1 MPVKAMVLADFHRA
15 RRGQLTPQ
23 DVGIAPE
30 PGRRVRG
37 LRREEVAERASISV
51 EYYVRLEQGRPHQMS
66 EQVLVALAEALR
78 LDGTSREYMY
88 RLALPSPSD
97 AWSSSLAQIGPVIP
111 KLLQQWEH
119 TPAKVF
125 DRHQDIL
132 YANDLA
138 SALSPGYVMPDKNVV
153 LNVFTATEP
162 QRVNPAW
169 RATARISVAALR
181 FYGDPMS
188 PRLHAIVGELSLR
201 DKDFREMWA
210 DHEVSPF
217 TSGTAPNHV
226 PGFGWVDL
234 RWQIFELPGGHFL
247 HVALFEPNTRAAA
260 SMEFLTAALRA
271 ERLTGAPSATP

>member
-1 MPVKAMVLADFHRA
+1 MPVKAMVLADFLRA

-23 DVGIAPE
+23 DVGIVPE

-37 LRREEVAERASISV
+37 LRREEVADRASISV
-51 EYYVRLEQGRPHQMS
+51 EYYVRLEQGRPHQIS
-66 EQVLVALAEALR
+66 EQVLVALVYALQ
-78 LDGTSREYMY
+78 LDNHSREYMY

-97 AWSSSLAQIGPVIP
+97 AWSSSLSQIGPVIP
-111 KLLQQWEH
+111 KLLKQWEH
-119 TPAKVF
+119 TSATVF
-125 DRHQDIL
+125 DRHQDIV

-138 SALSPGYVMPDKNVV
+138 TALSPDSMPDRNIVKTM
-153 LNVFTATEP
+153 FTATEAE
-162 QRVNPAW
+162 RRNPDW
-169 RATARISVAALR
+169 RTTARISVAALR

-188 PRLHAIVGELSLR
+188 PRLHEIVGELSLR
-201 DKDFREMWA
+201 DRDFREMWA

-271 ERLTGAPSATP
+271 ERLNGAPSPTP